1 MIAQIIICN
10 HIQNDKQAKNHTLG
24 TILNYVHIPVL
35 PFVVKLFVLVKISDF
50 PSRESLD
57 MQLRIYD
64 EQDKIVG
71 MTSRLVLR
79 NYRDSDMIPGVD
91 AQLEL
96 SLVIV
101 QSGNIRIKCFI
112 DEEEVTWYP
121 LMIRLSEAS

>member
-1 MIAQIIICN
+1 MIAQIIICDQ
-10 HIQNDKQAKNHTLG
+10 IQNDKQSKIHTLG
-24 TILNYVHIPVL
+24 TILNHVHIPVL
-35 PFVVKLFVLVKISDF
+35 PFVVKLYVLVKISDF

-64 EQDKIVG
+64 EQDEIIG
-71 MTSRLVLR
+71 TTSRLVLR
-79 NYRDSDMIPGVD
+79 NYRDLDMIPGVD

-121 LMIRLSEAS
+121 LMIRLAEAS